1 MTDLDLYVKPTKKI
15 KKIFRI
21 VTSIPK
27 ERGVFFFF
35 ISLEIQENV
44 LNDRKGIAISY

>member
-27 ERGVFFFF
+27 ERGVFFF